1 MLRIN
6 NTKLAYLMNFL
17 RSGTAESSKRLL
29 TIISYVSAIVLGW
42 YSLVTGKPIDGN
54 LLILVLGLAGASTTQ
69 QILKSGKEQ

>member
-1 MLRIN
+1 MS
-6 NTKLAYLMNFL
+6 YLMNFL

-29 TIISYVSAIVLGW
+29 TIISYVSAIALCW
-42 YSLVTGKPIDGN
+42 YSLIADKPIDGN